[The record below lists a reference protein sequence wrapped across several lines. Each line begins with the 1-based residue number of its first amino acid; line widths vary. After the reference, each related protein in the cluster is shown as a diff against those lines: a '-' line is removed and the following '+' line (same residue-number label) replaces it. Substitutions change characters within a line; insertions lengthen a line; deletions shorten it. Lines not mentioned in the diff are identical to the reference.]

1 MARLEQYKDDLLA
14 ACLHLVL
21 SSPAA
26 LTDSDSIIAPIQ
38 LALKLGLGYFPLASV
53 GLDAIERWI
62 GRIDHDHDGWFGK
75 VLPCLNEYLLVQV
88 PNSGDGEVTDGS
100 TAKSKQKL
108 LARQNNRYKAVVLT
122 ASFAVGPQHAIPR
135 PLLVLMLWKNKK
147 PTTEEFISHGH

>member
-1 MARLEQYKDDLLA
+1 MA

-21 SSPAA
+21 SSPSA

-62 GRIDHDHDGWFGK
+62 DRIDHDHDDWFGK

-88 PNSGDGEVTDGS
+88 SGSGDGEVADGP

-108 LARQNNRYKAVVLT
+108 LARQDRRYWEIAMSAASVV
-122 ASFAVGPQHAIPR
+122 S
-135 PLLVLMLWKNKK
+135 
-147 PTTEEFISHGH
+147 S